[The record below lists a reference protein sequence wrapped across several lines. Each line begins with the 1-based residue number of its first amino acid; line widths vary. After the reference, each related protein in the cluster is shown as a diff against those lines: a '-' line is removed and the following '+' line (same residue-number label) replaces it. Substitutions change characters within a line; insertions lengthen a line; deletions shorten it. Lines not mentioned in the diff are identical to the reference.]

1 MEAHIDCNA
10 LATRLALRIL
20 DVNDLRTTVDARR
33 KTYPAMS
40 VEDVGA
46 NEARTM
52 NLRGQATALWLL
64 THDLDLSDAV
74 EYRINTFE
82 GQIST
87 EVNL

>member
-1 MEAHIDCNA
+1 
-10 LATRLALRIL
+10 
-20 DVNDLRTTVDARR
+20 
-33 KTYPAMS
+33 
-40 VEDVGA
+40 
-46 NEARTM
+46 M